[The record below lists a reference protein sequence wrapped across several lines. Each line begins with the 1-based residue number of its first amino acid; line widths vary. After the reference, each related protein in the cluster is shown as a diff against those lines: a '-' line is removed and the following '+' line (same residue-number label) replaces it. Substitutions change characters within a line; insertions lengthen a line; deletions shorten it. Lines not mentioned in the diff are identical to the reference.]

1 MAHGDKNYFRHSFR
15 ARNDE
20 FIVFLLDKMGAK
32 GYFMWFILVEMC
44 SERLSDG
51 EEQPFIFNKSTL
63 YKELKCTQ
71 SKLDQFLTYSASMM
85 KVEYAYVSSG
95 VDEDDTKVLPMLS
108 LSIKNL
114 SKFNGHYQ
122 KKSPN
127 KSKVKETKVKERKVN
142 TNTSKVRCEI
152 SEMPEF
158 YRTTP
163 KEIQL
168 WVTSVTF
175 TQLDKWFNIYQAP
188 FLLEELTLAYEWDQE
203 QTKKKK
209 ALGGFLTN
217 WFRRSTNPHKPRYD
231 DTALKALFDK
241 KYKEMDENPATI

>member
-15 ARNDE
+15 ARSDE
-20 FIVFLLDKMGAK
+20 FIVFLVDKMGAK

-95 VDEDDTKVLPMLS
+95 VDEDDTKTLPMLS

-122 KKSPN
+122 KKVP
-127 KSKVKETKVKERKVN
+127 KESKVKESKVN
-142 TNTSKVRCEI
+142 KKKVNNKATKLKCELCD
-152 SEMPEF
+152 MPEF
-158 YRTTP
+158 YCTLP
-163 KEIQL
+163 KEVQL
-168 WVTSVTF
+168 WLTSVTF
-175 TQLDKWFNIYQAP
+175 TQLDKWFNTYQQP
-188 FLLEELTLAYEWDQE
+188 FLSEEIPNAYEWNQE
-203 QTKKKK
+203 QTRKKK
-209 ALGGFLTN
+209 ALGSFLTN
-217 WFRRSTNPHKPRYD
+217 WFRRSNNPHKPEFD
-231 DTALKALFDK
+231 NTALKALFDK
-241 KYKEMDENPATI
+241 KYEEMDENPTTI